1 MCLRYLYG
9 RFIGG
14 TSVNAPYFC
23 QEDLLSL
30 QQPTPQPLQGIYEKF
45 TELHNSLR
53 RRMRDHNWDL
63 HAHWD
68 RAQMISARSAACGSR
83 ITGLT
88 LPYFRSRDQAQLVE
102 RLMGRDGVGFHS
114 SIDTHRHPV
123 IELRLTPEHFAIELI
138 VSPSSWWDQRNLI
151 GKLSV
156 TRHRDALRGLL
167 QRMDGDYRFG
177 FWDGIH
183 LSDMHLT
190 NRQLLRGSILDE
202 WMSTFSDGQDWL
214 RVGVWYATDDPML
227 EAPQIVSE
235 IVGRVGA
242 LYTVYNFLLWTS
254 NNNFQTFYKGTS
266 FKPSHGRDTR
276 L

>member
-1 MCLRYLYG
+1 
-9 RFIGG
+9 
-14 TSVNAPYFC
+14 VNSPYFLK
-23 QEDLLSL
+23 EDLLSL
-30 QQPTPQPLQGIYEKF
+30 QQSSSLDLQGLQDKF
-45 TELHNSLR
+45 VELHTSLR

-68 RAQMISARSAACGSR
+68 KTQMISSRSAASSHWING
-83 ITGLT
+83 IA
-88 LPYFRSRDQAQLVE
+88 LPYFRSQEQARLVE
-102 RLMGRDGVGFHS
+102 RLMGRDGVGFNA

-156 TRHRDALRGLL
+156 SRHRDALRDLL
-167 QRMDGDYRFG
+167 RRMDGDYRFG

-190 NRQLLRGSILDE
+190 NRQLLRGTILDE
-202 WMSTFSDGQDWL
+202 WMSTFADGQDWL
-214 RVGVWYATDDPML
+214 RVGVWYEPEDPAL
-227 EAPQIVSE
+227 DSPQIISE
-235 IVGRVGA
+235 IVQRVGS
-242 LYTVYNFLLWTS
+242 LYGVYNFLLWTS
-254 NNNFQTFYKGTS
+254 NNNFQTFYKGSS
-266 FKPSHGRDTR
+266 FKIGHGRDTR